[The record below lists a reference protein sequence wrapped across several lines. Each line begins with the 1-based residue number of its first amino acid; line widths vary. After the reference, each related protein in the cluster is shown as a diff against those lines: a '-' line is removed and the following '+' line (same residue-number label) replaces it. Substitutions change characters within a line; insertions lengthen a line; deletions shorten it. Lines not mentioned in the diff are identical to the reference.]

1 MRSKI
6 NLIKTSAI
14 LLLCLLFISLCGCLN
29 EHTISDPAADTTTSD
44 LVVVLVTEVVDGDT
58 ITISG
63 GERVRLIGIDAP
75 ELDEDH
81 YQESKLYL
89 TNRILQKKVKLEGD
103 VVDKGRYGRS
113 LRYVW
118 LDGELINAE
127 IVREGLAIAKQYDE
141 NNNKYQHLIA
151 DAEKEAIENRIRIW
165 SAIPPEESYSPNAE
179 SADLQVISYLDAGK
193 YIGKTLTVEGTVVG
207 TFKYTDGDIIF
218 LNFHDPYKGY
228 FTVMIWSD
236 NWDRFPQ
243 SPDIYYDNKKI
254 RVTGEITQHD
264 GSPEMV
270 VSDISQI
277 EIIHTY

>member
-1 MRSKI
+1 MSYKI
-6 NLIKTSAI
+6 NLIKSSAI
-14 LLLCLLFISLCGCLN
+14 LLLCMLFISLCGCLS
-29 EHTISDPAADTTTSD
+29 ERTISDPSPDTTTPD

-58 ITISG
+58 ITVSG
-63 GERVRLIGIDAP
+63 GERIRLIGIDAP

-89 TNRILQKKVKLEGD
+89 TSRILQKEIKLEGD
-103 VVDKGRYGRS
+103 GVDKGRYGRS

-127 IVREGLAIAKQYDE
+127 IVREGLAIAKQYDVD
-141 NNNKYQHLIA
+141 NNKYQHLIA

-165 SAIPPEESYSPNAE
+165 ATVPGEESYSQDAE
-179 SADLQVISYLDAGK
+179 SPDRQVISYLDAKK
-193 YIGKTLTVEGTVVG
+193 YIGETITVEGTVVG

-228 FTVMIWSD
+228 FTVVIWSD

-254 RVTGEITQHD
+254 RVTGEIIEHD

-270 VSDISQI
+270 VRDISQI
-277 EIIHTY
+277 EIVEE